1 VRRCLGAKF
10 TEEEAMST
18 LQRGIII
25 AAESHADAKDKAG
38 VRKLNGWQR
47 IGIVVS
53 IIWFIGFGAFI
64 WTDTLRQYR
73 DFHANSAEMCR
84 LILNANNE
92 SLPYIENQG
101 ERNKK
106 ESANWAEYEMCEK
119 GARAFLAREYEEAT
133 SGIPLLLV
141 IDLGTVL
148 FGWLVV
154 WMFVGITRWVTRGFA

>member
-1 VRRCLGAKF
+1 LAKK
-10 TEEEAMST
+10 EARST
-18 LQRGIII
+18 LERAIII
-25 AAESHADAKDKAG
+25 AAEGHAGVKDKAG

-64 WTDTLRQYR
+64 WNDQLRQ
-73 DFHANSAEMCR
+73 DSESQANDAEVCR

-101 ERNKK
+101 ERHKK

-119 GARAFLAREYEEAT
+119 SSRVFFARQREVAT
-133 SGIPLLLV
+133 SGIPLFLA

-154 WMFVGITRWVTRGFA
+154 WMFVRITRWVTRGFA